1 MKLHF
6 CIILISTVLLLSCKK
21 DSQSTIIGEWAD
33 QKTEFARIKISASNG
48 NQWLMLRD
56 KKFKLEK
63 KDNSQYLV
71 EVNNREYPLIYD
83 ETSDILTF
91 NSISY
96 IRVDERLEK
105 MFVGSWS
112 SVNEKDALVFDIY
125 LINGRLIWYIT
136 KDLKEQTRYYPKK
149 TKEGFVLT
157 YENQE
162 VLFTIE
168 EEYIVD
174 SNGRKFQ
181 KSSS

>member
-1 MKLHF
+1 M
-6 CIILISTVLLLSCKK
+6 
-21 DSQSTIIGEWAD
+21 
-33 QKTEFARIKISASNG
+33 
-48 NQWLMLRD
+48 
-56 KKFKLEK
+56 
-63 KDNSQYLV
+63 
-71 EVNNREYPLIYD
+71 IYD

-105 MFVGSWS
+105 MFVGSLS

-136 KDLKEQTRYYPKK
+136 KDLEEQTRYYPKK